1 MAISAPLSIRGHPA
15 IVYPGHPA
23 IFVPGDLM
31 SAHRPGCA
39 AEVAVQPGRQA
50 AHRIPVGPKQVSA
63 AAERR
68 TSASANALRP
78 LRYRDVG
85 LAACIS
91 YGREEPPP
99 GGCTPASSQDG
110 RGSPTGSLTGC
121 QRPPS
126 SSRTQ
131 PYRAS

>member
-1 MAISAPLSIRGHPA
+1 MDFAFDALTEDLIGRLTEFMDTC
-15 IVYPGHPA
+15 VYP
-23 IFVPGDLM
+23 
-31 SAHRPGCA
+31 
-39 AEVAVQPGRQA
+39 AE
-50 AHRIPVGPKQVSA
+50 PVFAEQVSA

-131 PYRAS
+131 PHRAS